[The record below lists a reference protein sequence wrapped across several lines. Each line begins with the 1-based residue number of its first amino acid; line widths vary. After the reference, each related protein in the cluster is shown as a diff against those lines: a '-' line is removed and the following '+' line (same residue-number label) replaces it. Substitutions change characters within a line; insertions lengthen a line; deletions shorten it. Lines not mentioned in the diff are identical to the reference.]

1 MSYPILLNL
10 RGRRV
15 VVVGGGE
22 VGARKVIDLLNED
35 ALITVISPTL
45 HPDLRKLDSVID
57 ARLEFYAPGMLAELH
72 PVLVLAVTDSIDL
85 NRQVA
90 EEARA
95 LGILV
100 NLANESKIGDFTN
113 MATAR
118 RGEIT
123 IGVSTGGAAPML
135 AAFLRDLLDARI
147 GDEYVALAQIMG
159 EVRPR
164 VRATVSVKMRHK
176 LWHSVLASGALDCLR
191 SGDEAE
197 ARAIID
203 RLIAKA
209 SNESD

>member
-22 VGARKVIDLLNED
+22 VGARKVTALLNEE
-35 ALITVISPTL
+35 ALITVISPFL
-45 HPDLRKLDSVID
+45 NSALRKLADQID
-57 ARLEFYAPGMLAELH
+57 ARREDYAPGMLAELH
-72 PVLVLAVTDSIDL
+72 PVLVFAATNSAEV

-90 EEARA
+90 EEARS

-100 NLANESKIGDFTN
+100 NVVDDGNLGDFTN
-113 MATAR
+113 MATAS

-123 IGVSTGGAAPML
+123 IGVSTGGAAPVL
-135 AAFLRDLLDARI
+135 ASFLRDLLDASI

-164 VRATVSVKMRHK
+164 VRARVNAEKRPK
-176 LWHSVLASGALDCLR
+176 LWGAIIASGALRYLR
-191 SGDEAE
+191 SGDEAG

-203 RLIAKA
+203 KIIARA